1 MVLITI
7 GLLIF
12 VPMLVEA
19 GRAARNER
27 AQKARGGIEP
37 RDDVYAI
44 MRILYPAVF
53 VAMLAEGAV
62 RGTPSTGVLAAGII
76 VFALA
81 KLVKWSAI
89 LALGRSWT
97 FRVVVVPG
105 DRLVT
110 TGPYRYLRHPNYL
123 GVVGELAGVALM
135 TGALVSGPLALF
147 VFGALLLK
155 RIAVE
160 EKALKI

>member
-1 MVLITI
+1 
-7 GLLIF
+7 
-12 VPMLVEA
+12 
-19 GRAARNER
+19 
-27 AQKARGGIEP
+27 
-37 RDDVYAI
+37 
-44 MRILYPAVF
+44 MRILYPAVL

-135 TGALVSGPLALF
+135 TGAFFSGSLALL

-160 EKALKI
+160 ERALKIQSSG

>member
-12 VPMLVEA
+12 IPMLVEA

-37 RDDVYAI
+37 HDDVYAI